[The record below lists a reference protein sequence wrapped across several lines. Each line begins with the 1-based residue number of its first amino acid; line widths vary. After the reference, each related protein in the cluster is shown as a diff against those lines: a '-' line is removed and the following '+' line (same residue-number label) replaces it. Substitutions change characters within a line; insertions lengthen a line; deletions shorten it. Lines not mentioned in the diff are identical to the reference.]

1 MQEGY
6 WVIRTVTAG
15 KVGEKTK
22 FWVPGKRPEKT
33 GRTARSEI
41 KKQEQNEYACVKTLA
56 RLINANFHDG
66 DLLIGLDYNAA
77 GYEKVTKRAKEMA
90 EGVALDEGQWMDII
104 RDAAEQELRN
114 CLKRVRREI
123 QKESK
128 ELPYV
133 AITADMDGKTGE
145 SVRVHHHLIVP
156 AWAKRAFLD
165 KWEKYGMGGVSWTP
179 LREQEDYLPIAEYF
193 MNQVRRVPD
202 AKKYIPSRNLIR
214 PVPKDRIAIS
224 EAELLPPRGG
234 KLLFRASYKPGQP
247 QYIRY
252 ILPQRRLE

>member
-6 WVIRTVTAG
+6 WVIRTIKSG
-15 KVGEKTK
+15 RVGEKTK
-22 FWVPGKRPEKT
+22 FWVPGKRPEKS
-33 GRTARSEI
+33 GRSTRSEI

-56 RLINANFHDG
+56 RLINANFREG
-66 DLLIGLDYNAA
+66 DLLIGLDYNAD
-77 GYEKVTKRAKEMA
+77 GYEKVVKRAKETVGDA
-90 EGVALDEGQWMDII
+90 EQDEAQWMDAV
-104 RDAAEQELRN
+104 RNAAEQELRN
-114 CLKRVRREI
+114 CLKRVRREL
-123 QKESK
+123 QKEGK
-128 ELPYV
+128 ELTYV

-145 SVRVHHHLIVP
+145 SVRVHHHLVVP
-156 AWAKRAFLD
+156 PWAKQVFLD

-224 EAELLPPRGG
+224 DAELLPPRGG